1 MDFERFKNIVQY
13 NIEHQSEMKEKV
25 QDFRETVGITQER
38 NLPNLLLFARPML
51 DKENYI
57 VLEMPFCDEEIGAIS
72 CRKRK
77 GGYILLNSS
86 LPRTI
91 VNFALAHELYHVL
104 YQKKVYGRKV
114 EQYISDQYSDYEEEH
129 EANLFAGML
138 MMPSLAFQYVMTRF
152 LMEQTEEDTEI
163 TLFAKLMSYFEVPY
177 MAVLIRCYEL
187 KLLSDNKVLE
197 RLLNVDKR
205 MLEEE
210 FARLWLNEELLRPTF
225 RNEYGKF
232 RNLVVEKG
240 IDNVKRGLMS
250 EQTTNKIVKKMD
262 SIYQTIRRSEHERK

>member
-86 LPRTI
+86 LPRTN

-104 YQKKVYGRKV
+104 YQKKAYGRKV

-152 LMEQTEEDTEI
+152 LMEQTVEDTEI

-232 RNLVVEKG
+232 RNFVVEKG

-250 EQTTNKIVKKMD
+250 EQATNKIVKKMD

>member
-86 LPRTI
+86 LPRTN

>member
-57 VLEMPFCDEEIGAIS
+57 VLEMPFCGEEIGAIS

-86 LPRTI
+86 LPRTN

-152 LMEQTEEDTEI
+152 LMEQTVEDTEI

-187 KLLSDNKVLE
+187 KLLSDNNVLE

-225 RNEYGKF
+225 RNEYEKF

>member
-86 LPRTI
+86 LPRTN

-152 LMEQTEEDTEI
+152 LMEQTVEDTEI

>member
-86 LPRTI
+86 LPRTN

-187 KLLSDNKVLE
+187 KLLSDNNVLE